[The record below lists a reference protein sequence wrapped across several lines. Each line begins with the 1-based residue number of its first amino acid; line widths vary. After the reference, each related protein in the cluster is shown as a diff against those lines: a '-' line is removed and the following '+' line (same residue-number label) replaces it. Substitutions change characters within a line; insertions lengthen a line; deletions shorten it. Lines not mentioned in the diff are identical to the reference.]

1 MSCVIKEIYNAFF
14 HWLSNLSL
22 VSSSCTYLFK
32 AHVYDKKI
40 NACMYTEKISMTRGV
55 FLWYITQKRFISNGF
70 LSYSYCIF
78 WDIGNIWWLYLSCKR
93 TLSEKGPF
101 VPSVAWQRKD
111 MNWPTSVQRL
121 GNRVS
126 HCYINLL
133 DKLIGLSALGP
144 FEWRYFIKLY
154 ILSVFNFVSFSTLNI
169 CLLDFQGNLKTEWRT
184 LTVR

>member
-1 MSCVIKEIYNAFF
+1 MRCAYIVRYKRDIQRFF
-14 HWLSNLSL
+14 SWSAIDYPTCHL
-22 VSSSCTYLFK
+22 YLLRVHTCLK
-32 AHVYDKKI
+32 VHVYDKKI
-40 NACMYTEKISMTRGV
+40 KACMYTEKIPMTRGV

-78 WDIGNIWWLYLSCKR
+78 WVIGNIWWLYLSCKR

-101 VPSVAWQRKD
+101 VPSVAWQRKH
-111 MNWPTSVQRL
+111 MNWPTGVQRL

-126 HCYINLL
+126 HCYINLF

-154 ILSVFNFVSFSTLNI
+154 ILSVFKFVS
-169 CLLDFQGNLKTEWRT
+169 
-184 LTVR
+184 